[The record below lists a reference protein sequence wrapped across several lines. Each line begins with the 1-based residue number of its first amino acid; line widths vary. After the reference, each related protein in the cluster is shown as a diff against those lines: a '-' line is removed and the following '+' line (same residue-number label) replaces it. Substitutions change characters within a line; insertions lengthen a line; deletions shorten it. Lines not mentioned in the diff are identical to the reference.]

1 MTIHDE
7 LAPALQALA
16 IHSWNSFSFA
26 GGELIVMPP
35 ALQPAPQYALPQ
47 APGAAHTAPHWP
59 LATGIQAT
67 LYNECYVKRFPR
79 RGPSEDGGAPSET
92 PFAQALSSNNLTQ
105 NRWDLN
111 WRIYAVGQNGQ
122 LFLQKGEFQ
131 HTAMPGEYISQGAPL
146 QPGAYVNLWIQRESA
161 QAQPGFYFVYSETPT
176 DAWDEFELLRY
187 YFHATA
193 KSAPAL
199 IRYWTGELNRF
210 RVPFRLKTL
219 TEVTQY
225 TRTDA
230 MVLYFARRYHPLAA
244 RLALQMP
251 ADVADGLRPETPLFA
266 RTLRPGVGI
275 AEDPNT
281 GESFGMHRCRL
292 TAEGILDAWATGLQ
306 TVDARLRAIEA
317 RFRAAQLNL
326 DRPHLSPGSSDL
338 EDVPEKVDFN
348 L

>member
-1 MTIHDE
+1 MSIRDE
-7 LAPALQALA
+7 LAPALQALVV
-16 IHSWNSFSFA
+16 HSWNSYSFA
-26 GGELIVMPP
+26 GGEPVVMPP
-35 ALQPAPQYALPQ
+35 TLQQPQPPIQ
-47 APGAAHTAPHWP
+47 QTPGNSPTAPEWP
-59 LATGIQAT
+59 LTAGIQAA
-67 LYNECYVKRFPR
+67 LYSECYVKRFPHR
-79 RGPSEDGGAPSET
+79 APPDDGSTQSAT
-92 PFAQALSSNNLTQ
+92 PFVQALSSNNLTQ
-105 NRWDLN
+105 YRWDLN
-111 WRIYAVGQNGQ
+111 WRIYALGQNGQ

-131 HTAMPGEYISQGAPL
+131 HSAMPGEYVSQGAPL
-146 QPGAYVNLWIQRESA
+146 QPGAFVNLWMQKESS
-161 QAQPGFYFVYSETPT
+161 QTQPGFYFVYGETPS
-176 DAWDEFELLRY
+176 DVWDEFELLRY

-199 IRYWTGELNRF
+199 IRYWTDELNRF

-219 TEVTQY
+219 TEVTHY

-251 ADVADGLRPETPLFA
+251 ADVAGGLRPETPLFA
-266 RTLRPGVGI
+266 RALRPGVGI

-338 EDVPEKVDFN
+338 EDIPEEVDFN

>member
-1 MTIHDE
+1 MTIRDE
-7 LAPALQALA
+7 LAPILQALA

-26 GGELIVMPP
+26 GGQPVVMPP
-35 ALQPAPQYALPQ
+35 NPQQSFPQ
-47 APGAAHTAPHWP
+47 TVGAVAQTTQQWP
-59 LATGIQAT
+59 LTAGIQTT

-79 RGPSEDGGAPSET
+79 RAPTEDATQPD
-92 PFAQALSSNNLTQ
+92 PAFAQSLSNNNLTQ

-122 LFLQKGEFQ
+122 LYLQKGEFQ
-131 HTAMPGEYISQGAPL
+131 HTAMAGEYISQGTPL
-146 QPGAYVNLWIQRESA
+146 QPGSQVDLWIRRESF

-176 DAWDEFELLRY
+176 DTWDEFELLRY
-187 YFHATA
+187 YFHATP
-193 KSAPAL
+193 KSVPAL
-199 IRYWTGELNRF
+199 LRYWTTELNRF

-219 TEVTQY
+219 TEATHY
-225 TRTDA
+225 TRADA

-244 RLALQMP
+244 RLALHMP
-251 ADVADGLRPETPLFA
+251 EEVAGGLRAETPLFA

-275 AEDPNT
+275 AEDPNN

-292 TAEGILDAWATGLQ
+292 TAEGVLDAWAAGVQ

-317 RFRAAQLNL
+317 RFRAAQLDL
-326 DRPHLSPGSSDL
+326 DRPHLSPGSSEL
-338 EDVPEKVDFN
+338 EDVAEEVDFA